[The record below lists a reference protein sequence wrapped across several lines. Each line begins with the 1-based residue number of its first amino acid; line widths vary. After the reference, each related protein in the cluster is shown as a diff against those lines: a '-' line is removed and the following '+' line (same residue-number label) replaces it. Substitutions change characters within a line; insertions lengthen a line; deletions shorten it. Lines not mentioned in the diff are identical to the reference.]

1 VVGKEGRK
9 GWKMKTSPKDTP
21 PSCERW
27 LRGAIDY
34 LVGKIENVAQ
44 TNKLFILA
52 THSICPPLY
61 RYTSRQ
67 EIYRS
72 EIGLR
77 MALSE
82 LDKVEA
88 TAQLLRAQ
96 EEQERRETAERQA
109 DADRLRD
116 QLAGGRAGR
125 RSSSMAEAESAAD
138 ASGSEAAG
146 GTSPFTN
153 PFVGAAGQAGASS
166 GGGFPF
172 PEPELPDFLDL
183 KTLGLMGRWEEVG
196 GNFLL
201 RPPDHGSNPP
211 KAVLHFLGGAFV
223 GAAPHL
229 TYRYLLT
236 GLAEKGFLVV
246 ATPYNLSFDYVQTCD
261 MVLERFEEV
270 AIPLAREYG
279 ALPVV
284 GIGHSCGA
292 LLHVLITCLFP
303 DTPRLANALISFNN
317 QNVQKAIPA
326 FEELVV
332 PLSVSLMG
340 DDGLLGGSPVLAA
353 DGGALGAG
361 TALRQSLG
369 KLRQTVEEVVEAY
382 SASRLAPSVMRNEVL
397 PLMRQVL
404 SVVDQLPP
412 LLQSISDGAREF
424 APTPDDTREVCRR
437 MYRARR
443 TLLVQFE
450 DDSIDESENLMKVLQ
465 ESRSIMRMKRPLVK
479 MDVRLETVKGTHI
492 TPLTQDMF
500 RDPPAVVDVLN
511 PLGPPV
517 RRYAQEQ
524 FLATV
529 RSVQAL
535 LLEWLEEGLVR

>member
-1 VVGKEGRK
+1 
-9 GWKMKTSPKDTP
+9 
-21 PSCERW
+21 
-27 LRGAIDY
+27 
-34 LVGKIENVAQ
+34 
-44 TNKLFILA
+44 
-52 THSICPPLY
+52 
-61 RYTSRQ
+61 
-67 EIYRS
+67 
-72 EIGLR
+72 

-88 TAQLLRAQ
+88 TASLLRAQ
-96 EEQERRETAERQA
+96 EEQERQDTAERQA
-109 DADRLRD
+109 DADRLRA
-116 QLAGGRAGR
+116 QLGGGVPRGGR
-125 RSSSMAEAESAAD
+125 RSSSKED
-138 ASGSEAAG
+138 EAAG
-146 GTSPFTN
+146 AAAGGEPAGGNSPFTN
-153 PFVGAAGQAGASS
+153 PFAGAAGGAGTS

-201 RPPDHGSNPP
+201 RPPDHATNPP

-246 ATPYNLSFDYVQTCD
+246 ATPYNLSFDYAQTCD
-261 MVLERFEEV
+261 MVLERFEKV
-270 AIPLAREYG
+270 AIPLAKEYG

-317 QNVQKAIPA
+317 QKAQKAIPA

-340 DDGLLGGSPVLAA
+340 EDGLIGGSPVLAA
-353 DGGALGAG
+353 DGGSPGPG

-369 KLRQTVEEVVEAY
+369 RLRQNIEEVVEAY
-382 SASRLAPSVMRNEVL
+382 SASRMAPSVVRNEVV
-397 PLMRQVL
+397 PLMKQVF

-479 MDVRLETVKGTHI
+479 MDVRLETIKGTHI
-492 TPLTQDMF
+492 TPLTQDIF

-535 LLEWLEEGLVR
+535 LVEWLEEGLAR

>member
-1 VVGKEGRK
+1 
-9 GWKMKTSPKDTP
+9 MLPALP
-21 PSCERW
+21 PR
-27 LRGAIDY
+27 
-34 LVGKIENVAQ
+34 AQ
-44 TNKLFILA
+44 PLTLPHPFY
-52 THSICPPLY
+52 PPLSNLN

-67 EIYRS
+67 ELYRS
-72 EIGLR
+72 ETGLR

-88 TAQLLRAQ
+88 TASLLRAQ
-96 EEQERRETAERQA
+96 EEQERQDTAERQA
-109 DADRLRD
+109 DADRLRA
-116 QLAGGRAGR
+116 QLGGGGPRGGR
-125 RSSSMAEAESAAD
+125 RSSSKEDEGAGA
-138 ASGSEAAG
+138 AAG
-146 GTSPFTN
+146 GETAGGNSPFTN
-153 PFVGAAGQAGASS
+153 PFAGAAGGAGTS

-201 RPPDHGSNPP
+201 RPPDHATNPP

-261 MVLERFEEV
+261 MVLERFEKV
-270 AIPLAREYG
+270 AIPLAKEYG

-317 QNVQKAIPA
+317 QKAQKAIPA

-340 DDGLLGGSPVLAA
+340 EDGLIGGSPVLAA
-353 DGGALGAG
+353 DGGALGPG

-369 KLRQTVEEVVEAY
+369 RLRHNIEEVVEAY
-382 SASRLAPSVMRNEVL
+382 SASRMAPSVVRNEVV
-397 PLMRQVL
+397 PLMKQVF

-479 MDVRLETVKGTHI
+479 MDVRMETIKGTHI
-492 TPLTQDMF
+492 TPLTQNIF

-535 LLEWLEEGLVR
+535 LVEWLEEGLAR

>member
-1 VVGKEGRK
+1 
-9 GWKMKTSPKDTP
+9 
-21 PSCERW
+21 
-27 LRGAIDY
+27 
-34 LVGKIENVAQ
+34 
-44 TNKLFILA
+44 
-52 THSICPPLY
+52 
-61 RYTSRQ
+61 
-67 EIYRS
+67 
-72 EIGLR
+72 

-96 EEQERRETAERQA
+96 EEQERQDTAERQA
-109 DADRLRD
+109 DADRLRA
-116 QLAGGRAGR
+116 QLGGGR
-125 RSSSMAEAESAAD
+125 RSSSSSSSSSKVDEAAAE
-138 ASGSEAAG
+138 GEAAG
-146 GTSPFTN
+146 GNSPFTN
-153 PFVGAAGQAGASS
+153 PFAGAAGAS

-201 RPPDHGSNPP
+201 RPPDHATNPP

-246 ATPYNLSFDYVQTCD
+246 ATPYNLSFDYVLTCD
-261 MVLERFEEV
+261 MVLERFEKV
-270 AIPLAREYG
+270 AIPLAKEYG

-317 QNVQKAIPA
+317 QKAQKAIPA

-353 DGGALGAG
+353 DGGALGPG

-369 KLRQTVEEVVEAY
+369 RLRQNVEEVVEAY
-382 SASRLAPSVMRNEVL
+382 SASRLAPSVVRNEVV
-397 PLMRQVL
+397 PLMKQVF

-450 DDSIDESENLMKVLQ
+450 NDSIDESENLMKVLQ

-479 MDVRLETVKGTHI
+479 MDVRLETIKGTHI
-492 TPLTQDMF
+492 TPLTQDIF

-535 LLEWLEEGLVR
+535 LVEWLEEGLAR